1 MVIKYLLT
9 HGEPNEFCNVKSR
22 GGGKLPPPSII
33 TIRPDRNMILV
44 STPMFS
50 GVIFSMVPLPKKIHR
65 AVLSEFK
72 MADVKTEIQLY
83 HRVQGV
89 VLGI

>member
-22 GGGKLPPPSII
+22 GGGNSISA
-33 TIRPDRNMILV
+33 IRPDRNMILV